1 MHMQPGT
8 GSSRSLK
15 PGARSRS
22 IRPSSVRAALVAVAF
37 VWLMAP
43 RAVSAQALT
52 AAAHDEPLPE
62 ALAPAIRDA
71 LGPGG
76 VRVVRDALAIDFW
89 WVKALAVKT
98 GGEVDWLGV
107 AEGSLVGAARLSG
120 EYRDIRGRA
129 VKAGVYTL
137 RYAIQPAN
145 GDHLGV
151 SSYQDFLLMSPAA
164 DDTDPPPAG
173 HLRTVDMSRRT
184 VGATHPAPW
193 ALDPPV
199 TDEPL
204 LSVGRNDMDLTYV
217 VFELPTTAGPPL
229 RFALVLIGRIE
240 G

>member
-1 MHMQPGT
+1 MSVQRFT
-8 GSSRSLK
+8 
-15 PGARSRS
+15 
-22 IRPSSVRAALVAVAF
+22 VRAALVALAF
-37 VWLMAP
+37 GAALASP
-43 RAVSAQALT
+43 PAASAQALV
-52 AAAHDEPLPE
+52 AALHDEPAPE

-71 LGPGG
+71 LVTGG
-76 VRVVRDALAIDFW
+76 VRVRRDALAIDFW
-89 WVKALAVKT
+89 WVRALAVKA
-98 GGEVDWLGV
+98 GGEVNWLGV
-107 AEGSLVGAARLSG
+107 AEGSLVGAVRLSD

-164 DDTDPPPAG
+164 GDTDPAPMG

-184 VGATHPAPW
+184 VGASHPAPW

-199 TDEPL
+199 TEEPL
-204 LSVGRNDMDLTYV
+204 LSVGQNDMDLTYV
-217 VFELPTTAGPPL
+217 VLEVPTTVGTPL

>member
-1 MHMQPGT
+1 MVIH
-8 GSSRSLK
+8 R
-15 PGARSRS
+15 
-22 IRPSSVRAALVAVAF
+22 VRAALVAVAF
-37 VWLMAP
+37 AAALVASP
-43 RAVSAQALT
+43 VASAQALK
-52 AAAHDEPLPE
+52 AAPLDEPAPA

-71 LGPGG
+71 LAPDG
-76 VRVVRDALAIDFW
+76 VRVTRDALAVDFW
-89 WVKALAVKT
+89 WVKTLTVKA
-98 GGEVDWLGV
+98 GREVNWLGV
-107 AEGSLVGAARLSG
+107 AEGALAGAVRLSD

-151 SSYQDFLLMSPAA
+151 SSYQDFLLLSPAA
-164 DDTDPPPAG
+164 IDTDPAPAG
-173 HLRTVDMSRRT
+173 HLRAVDMSRNT

-204 LSVGRNDMDLTYV
+204 FTVGRNEMDLTYV
-217 VFELPTTAGPPL
+217 VLELPTTAGKPL